1 MVSWVLGVLQR
12 HVSSLMLVY
21 CFSPRVP
28 FVTQCLLLQSNLSS
42 TCMKICKDIVGLY
55 LHCCFPQTAS
65 PNNRLFAVIVHVL
78 MTGETCCQQIPC
90 EKIVCDAGYY
100 WMQLYAEK
108 FYPNLGQ
115 RFFFFFAASKN
126 TSCVLNQFSLQT
138 VSHTLADSFVFVV
151 VFIMIYPD
159 WFPSNLHFLGDSR
172 FSMWTAKVITA
183 ARPV

>member
-1 MVSWVLGVLQR
+1 
-12 HVSSLMLVY
+12 MLVY

-42 TCMKICKDIVGLY
+42 ICMKICKDIVGLY
-55 LHCCFPQTAS
+55 LHCCFPQTAF

-78 MTGETCCQQIPC
+78 ITGETCCQQIPC
-90 EKIVCDAGYY
+90 EKTVCDAGYY

-108 FYPNLGQ
+108 FNPNLGQ
-115 RFFFFFAASKN
+115 SFFFFAASKN

-138 VSHTLADSFVFVV
+138 VSHTQPDSFVFVV

>member
-1 MVSWVLGVLQR
+1 
-12 HVSSLMLVY
+12 MLVY

-42 TCMKICKDIVGLY
+42 ICMKICKDIVGLY
-55 LHCCFPQTAS
+55 LHCCFPQTAF

-78 MTGETCCQQIPC
+78 ITGETCCQQIPC
-90 EKIVCDAGYY
+90 EKTVCDALCACKLECNS
-100 WMQLYAEK
+100 MQRSLIQIWVKA
-108 FYPNLGQ
+108 
-115 RFFFFFAASKN
+115 FFFFAASKN

-138 VSHTLADSFVFVV
+138 VSHTQADSFVFVV

-183 ARPV
+183 ACPV